1 MTDANDVSQPLP
13 ERSPRL
19 WFAMLA
25 GPIAWSA
32 HLLLS
37 YGLVPIACDTGWSFM
52 LVVVTVVTALVS
64 LAGALVSRRLPGGDT
79 SNTPDARLA
88 NASERTRFITF
99 SGVTSGIFFAVVI
112 VIQGLPIFFLD
123 PCSWGS

>member
-1 MTDANDVSQPLP
+1 MPDDISQPLP
-13 ERSPRL
+13 ESSPRL

-37 YGLVPIACDTGWSFM
+37 YALVPIACDTGWSFL
-52 LVVVTVVTALVS
+52 LVVVTAVTALAS
-64 LAGALVSRRLPGGDT
+64 LTGALVSRRLPGSDIG
-79 SNTPDARLA
+79 NTPDTRLA
-88 NASERTRFITF
+88 NASERTRFITHAGF
-99 SGVTSGIFFAVVI
+99 TSGIFFTI
-112 VIQGLPIFFLD
+112 VIIIQSLPIFFLD

>member
-1 MTDANDVSQPLP
+1 MPDDISQPLP
-13 ERSPRL
+13 ESSPRL

-37 YGLVPIACDTGWSFM
+37 YALVPVTCDTGWSF
-52 LVVVTVVTALVS
+52 LLIVVTVVMALVS
-64 LAGALVSRRLPGGDT
+64 LASALVSHRLPGDDT
-79 SNTPDARLA
+79 GETRDARTT
-88 NASERTRFITF
+88 NASERTHFIAYAGF
-99 SGVTSGIFFAVVI
+99 RSGIFFAVVI
-112 VIQGLPIFFLD
+112 VVQGLPIFFLD